1 MKSTRV
7 AVSTFIETLSNM
19 SALFSLNFFPG
30 FRLYRRKDG
39 KLQGV
44 HLFATLLPLKNLA
57 HIGTGINNVMHFFL
71 EKPTARRV
79 KSSCLAE
86 EVRFCRGSRVEG
98 RGRGKKNVFSC
109 GLYLLGQDS
118 LIFLVFT

>member
-30 FRLYRRKDG
+30 FRLRRKDG

-57 HIGTGINNVMHFFL
+57 HIGTGINNVMHFFRETNCSQGKIKL
-71 EKPTARRV
+71 
-79 KSSCLAE
+79 SC
-86 EVRFCRGSRVEG
+86 
-98 RGRGKKNVFSC
+98 
-109 GLYLLGQDS
+109 
-118 LIFLVFT
+118 